1 MRTLGAGTGR
11 KRVLLLLH
19 HYDYRH
25 HAGIAHF
32 AAQAGWALEDA
43 FTQSHTLPESWTG
56 DGVISCHGH
65 SQPFVDWIRRANV
78 PAVDIG
84 EDPGLSD
91 FPRVAS
97 DNDAIVTL
105 ALDQF
110 QAKGY
115 HNVGFTWAF
124 ENTAKRER
132 MHAFAAGAE
141 ARGMRF
147 WDVPLERI
155 PRLRAEEALPIA
167 LLAANDAAA
176 VRALRALDD
185 ARILVPEQ
193 AILMGIDNFPYRCE
207 PAAVSL
213 SSIDPDAH
221 RLGYEA
227 AALLDQLMQ
236 GHTPER
242 TTVLVPPTGIVER
255 ASTDMVAVRD
265 VEVAKAVRYIALNAP
280 RRVGLRDVARATDI
294 SLRRLQ
300 TRFKEHLGRT
310 ILQEI
315 NGRRVKHAKEL
326 LRATA
331 KKIRVVAGEC
341 GFGNSVKMI
350 RVFKQYEGVSPKRY
364 RQQST
369 DDSNQPVRN
378 GSHPD

>member
-25 HAGIAHF
+25 HAGVARF
-32 AAQAGWALEDA
+32 AIQAGWALEDA
-43 FTQSHTLPESWTG
+43 FTQTHALPEHWG
-56 DGVISCHGH
+56 GEGIISCHGH
-65 SQPFVDWIRRANV
+65 SQPFVDFIRRANV

-91 FPRVAS
+91 FPRVAP
-97 DNDAIVTL
+97 DNDAVIAL
-105 ALDQF
+105 ALDHF
-110 QAKGY
+110 QARGY
-115 HNVGFTWAF
+115 HNVGFAWSS

-132 MHAFAAGAE
+132 MHAFAAAAE
-141 ARGMRF
+141 ARGLRF
-147 WDVPLERI
+147 WDVPLDRI
-155 PRLRAEEALPIA
+155 PRLRGEDALPIA
-167 LLAANDAAA
+167 LLAVSDAAA

-185 ARILVPEQ
+185 AQVLVPEQ
-193 AILMGIDNFPYRCE
+193 AILMGIDNFAYRCE
-207 PAAVSL
+207 PAAVPL
-213 SSIDPDAH
+213 TSIDPDAQ
-221 RLGYEA
+221 RLGYQA
-227 AALLDQLMQ
+227 AALLDQLMHGQ
-236 GHTPER
+236 TPDR
-242 TTVLVPPTGIVER
+242 TTLLVPPAGIVER
-255 ASTDMVAVRD
+255 ASTDMLAVRD
-265 VEVAKAVRYIALNAP
+265 VEVAKAVRYISLNAQ
-280 RRVGLRDVARATDI
+280 RRLGLRDVARATDI

-300 TRFKEHLGRT
+300 TRFKEQLGRT

-315 NGRRVKHAKEL
+315 NGRRVKAAKEL

-369 DDSNQPVRN
+369 DDSDQPVRN